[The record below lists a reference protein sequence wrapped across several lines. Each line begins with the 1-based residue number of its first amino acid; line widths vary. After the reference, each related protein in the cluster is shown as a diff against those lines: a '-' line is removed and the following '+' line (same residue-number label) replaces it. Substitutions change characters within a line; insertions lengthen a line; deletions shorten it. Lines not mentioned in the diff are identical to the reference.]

1 MRYVTATQGKCDSI
15 CIGRQGE
22 NKVVTVQFDVSGWQE
37 MYGSGSF
44 SLLHQRSADMSA
56 YPCAITS
63 DTNTVSWVITSTDV
77 FYVGNGRAQ
86 LLYVVDD
93 KVAKSVVFTTNTL
106 QSLNAGDVPE
116 PEPEW
121 ITDVVNAGLDA
132 EAYAV
137 GTRNGNPVD
146 EEDPAYNNNAKYYA
160 ELQSGK
166 IFWCTPNV
174 TTLSQIVNAISRGDS
189 PVVVSQN
196 GQFTT
201 YLPLTYNGVGFYN
214 FCAFTNSETLEI
226 WHLSKVNGQ
235 WTHEAR
241 IF

>member
-1 MRYVTATQGKCDSI
+1 MKYVTASQCNPI

-22 NKVVTVQFDVSGWQE
+22 NKVITVQFDVSGWQE
-37 MYGSGSF
+37 TYGVGSF

-56 YPCAITS
+56 YPCVITA
-63 DTNTVSWVITSTDV
+63 DTNTVSWVVTSTDV
-77 FYVGNGRAQ
+77 FYVGYGKAQ
-86 LLYVVDD
+86 LLYIVDD

-106 QSLNAGDVPE
+106 QSLNAGDAPD

-121 ITDVVNAGLDA
+121 ITDVINAGLDA

-137 GTRNGNPVD
+137 GTRNGTDVSPD
-146 EEDPAYNNNAKYYA
+146 DPAYHNNAKYYA

-174 TTLSQIVNAISRGDS
+174 TTLLQIVNAISRGDS

-196 GQFTT
+196 GQITT
-201 YLPLTYNGVGFYN
+201 YLPLTYNGAGFYN
-214 FCAFTNSETLEI
+214 FCAFTNSEMLEI
-226 WHLSKVNGQ
+226 WHLSKFNGQ
-235 WTHEAR
+235 WTFETR
-241 IF
+241 NF